1 MHIRSGIPS
10 IIVQST
16 VAATLLSANTM
27 DLFDGS
33 SNGSFNVDLLDGDPL
48 ATALGGI
55 GAAPDPP
62 APPGYGY
69 MVPSQGLTT
78 LSSGAP
84 TTCSSSLYLPGGGN
98 WPASSTH
105 TAVYVSS
112 ALPLHRGLGVLQFSG
127 PRMSV
132 APSVDHL
139 LAQCAAL
146 DRSLAALVSFGVY
159 FLLIW
164 HLYFLC
170 LGYLLPVAGNFHIW
184 LACLLWPYYIDSS
197 AIGILL
203 SMCGLIFA
211 LPLVLCY

>member
-1 MHIRSGIPS
+1 MHIRSGIP
-10 IIVQST
+10 IISVQST
-16 VAATLLSANTM
+16 TAATLLSANTM

-69 MVPSQGLTT
+69 LVPSQGLTT

-105 TAVYVSS
+105 SVYVSS
-112 ALPLHRGLGVLQFSG
+112 ALPLHRGMGVLQFSG

-132 APSVDHL
+132 APSVDSL
-139 LAQCAAL
+139 LAQRAAL

-159 FLLIW
+159 FLSFDI
-164 HLYFLC
+164 
-170 LGYLLPVAGNFHIW
+170 ADI
-184 LACLLWPYYIDSS
+184 
-197 AIGILL
+197 
-203 SMCGLIFA
+203 
-211 LPLVLCY
+211 LPLPRVSCYPMLGISTSGLLAFCGPTI